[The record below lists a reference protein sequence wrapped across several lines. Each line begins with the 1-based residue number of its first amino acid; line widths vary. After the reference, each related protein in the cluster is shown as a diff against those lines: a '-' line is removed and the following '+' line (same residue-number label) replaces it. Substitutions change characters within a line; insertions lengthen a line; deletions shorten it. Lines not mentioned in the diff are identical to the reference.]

1 MKVRKKDNEKKIKF
15 TICID
20 PKIHKKMD
28 EELINKSKLIEKL
41 LKEFYDKKDL

>member
-41 LKEFYDKKDL
+41 LRTHYEIKNL